1 MRSTTPGPEASDD
14 PLERRLERL
23 AWWLDSSL
31 RVPGTGLRVG
41 YDALVGLI
49 PGVGDVAGAAV
60 SAWLVNEARRLGIP
74 RRTLLRMVG
83 NVGLELAV
91 GAVPVLGDLFDAWFK
106 ANQRNVRLLREA
118 RARQAASR

>member
-1 MRSTTPGPEASDD
+1 MRSATPGPEGSDD

-31 RVPGTGLRVG
+31 RVPGTGLRIG

-74 RRTLLRMVG
+74 RRTLARMVG